1 MGNRD
6 GTTCILVFL
15 CVLMMMFI
23 RLDYIS
29 PPHIK
34 ENAIHINLHEK
45 RKSHLEFDRE
55 DTKNVEIM
63 ENILRSLSCRDCLIS
78 DKYVPLLFSVS

>member
-1 MGNRD
+1 MGNKD
-6 GTTCILVFL
+6 GTNCILVFFMCFNNDVYL
-15 CVLMMMFI
+15 F
-23 RLDYIS
+23 RLDF
-29 PPHIK
+29 PHIK

-78 DKYVPLLFSVS
+78 DEYVPLLFSVS